1 MKKLK
6 LYIGML
12 VGLLATMLTACTSDL
27 SEETVPSNSKGEMTL
42 SFKVS
47 TPDYKIGTRSEGYNN
62 EGFGSSDVQIFCF
75 DANGY
80 FLGMG
85 QDLKVDATSKEDIG
99 EGTVNTDNKNISV
112 KMPNATA
119 RLHIIANA
127 NINTAKAANEW
138 IGLHENKLITT
149 FESMAT
155 EDQPLKTK
163 YWGYCKGSTTAD
175 MKAKLTNS
183 SNVIHLIRDC
193 AKITADWETATN
205 IQSVEISIGEGMKYA
220 TIAAFDRNKLEFPNT
235 TDAKDHWEWNIT
247 DITLP
252 KSEDRYKGSAGQMRT
267 VQYCFEDENSSK
279 NPVSCILKVT
289 FKDKDNTVKWYKVY
303 LQNEDQQFYKIKRNY
318 TYAIHIKKLNPMLGY
333 TGYED
338 ALNGYAANNPWI
350 TVDDI
355 IQEISDGTYTMNIV
369 NGTYQ
374 MLTQESANSEQVID
388 FEYTGKDSQTAADFD
403 VSWTENKNFTKL
415 EGGKLPV
422 PTVRY
427 DAATGKG
434 TITYKIG
441 DISAGECKT
450 ATIMLV
456 DKKHGLTRNI
466 HLYSISNVDFKF
478 PTEITM
484 GKKVT
489 SEAQLTFTIPSYYP
503 KELLP
508 IEIEIASNDVNPIG
522 SDVKVASTEE
532 VDGGAGWNCWFV
544 TKYENPSVIGNTQT
558 ITMKNVRAVTGTEG
572 TFYIKAK
579 HYNSNKHWTVTINYQ
594 NQN

>member
-47 TPDYKIGTRSEGYNN
+47 TPDYKIGTRSEG
-62 EGFGSSDVQIFCF
+62 EGFESSDVQIFCF

-85 QDLKVDATSKEDIG
+85 QDLNVEATSKEDIG
-99 EGTVNTDNKNISV
+99 EGTVNTTNKTISV

-127 NINTAKAANEW
+127 NINTEKAANEW

-155 EDQPLKTK
+155 EDQALKTK

-183 SNVIHLIRDC
+183 SNVIHLIRDR
-193 AKITADWETATN
+193 AKITADWENTTN

-235 TDAKDHWEWNIT
+235 TAAKDWEWNIT

-252 KSEDRYKGSAGQMRT
+252 KSEERYKGSEGQMGI

-318 TYAIHIKKLNPMLGY
+318 TYAIHIKKLNQKLGY
-333 TGYED
+333 TGYDD

-350 TVDDI
+350 QVEQI
-355 IQEISDGTYTMNIV
+355 VPKISDGTYTLEIP
-369 NGTYQ
+369 NGTNV
-374 MLTQESANSEQVID
+374 MLNEGAAESQEIAFNYKGGDLNKANR
-388 FEYTGKDSQTAADFD
+388 FD
-403 VSWTENKNFTKL
+403 VNWVTNNELGNKDL
-415 EGGKLPV
+415 
-422 PTVRY
+422 
-427 DAATGKG
+427 
-434 TITYKIG
+434 TITYANGTGKIG
-441 DISAGECKT
+441 FTRGDITDQLKSGE
-450 ATIMLV
+450 IRIL
-456 DKKHGLTRNI
+456 DKVSGMSRIIKI
-466 HLYSISNVDFKF
+466 YSITKFNFGFKF
-478 PTEITM
+478 LGMSGNNKDNTGT
-484 GKKVT
+484 
-489 SEAQLTFTIPSYYP
+489 LTYTIPSNYP
-503 KELLP
+503 SALLP
-508 IEIEIASNDVNPIG
+508 VEIRIASNTINPEDCDVEVG
-522 SDVKVASTEE
+522 STEE
-532 VDGGAGWNCWFV
+532 ITEGQNWNCWFLKKFDSAAALGV
-544 TKYENPSVIGNTQT
+544 KQT
-558 ITMKNVRAVTGTEG
+558 ITLKNIRDNNKGDVGS
-572 TFYIKAK
+572 FYVKAK
-579 HYNSNKHWTVTINYQ
+579 YGGGLQKFKITY
-594 NQN
+594 

>member
-62 EGFGSSDVQIFCF
+62 EGFESSDVQIFCF

-85 QDLKVDATSKEDIG
+85 QNLNVQATSKEEIG
-99 EGTVNTDNKNISV
+99 DGAANTTNKTISV

-127 NINTAKAANEW
+127 NINTEKAANEW

-155 EDQPLKTK
+155 EDQALKTK

-175 MKAKLTNS
+175 MKEMLTN
-183 SNVIHLIRDC
+183 NVIHLIRDR
-193 AKITADWETATN
+193 AKITADWENTTN

-220 TIAAFDRNKLEFPNT
+220 TIAAFDRNNLEFLNT
-235 TDAKDHWEWNIT
+235 TAAQNWEWNIT

-252 KSEDRYKGSAGQMRT
+252 KSEDRYKGSAGQMGT

-289 FKDKDNTVKWYKVY
+289 FNDNTEKWYKVY
-303 LQNEDQQFYKIKRNY
+303 LQDKYQQFYKIKRNY
-318 TYAIHIKKLNPMLGY
+318 TYAIHIQKLNPKLGY
-333 TGYED
+333 TGYDD

-350 TVDDI
+350 QVAQI
-355 IQEISDGTYTMNIV
+355 VPKISDGTYTLEIP
-369 NGTYQ
+369 NGTNV
-374 MLTQESANSEQVID
+374 MLNEGAAERQEID
-388 FEYTGKDSQTAADFD
+388 FNYKGGDLNKENRFDVNWVTNNDLGKKELTKTYANGTGKIG
-403 VSWTENKNFTKL
+403 FT
-415 EGGKLPV
+415 
-422 PTVRY
+422 
-427 DAATGKG
+427 
-434 TITYKIG
+434 IG
-441 DISAGECKT
+441 DITDQLKSGE
-450 ATIMLV
+450 IRIL
-456 DKKHGLTRNI
+456 DKVSGMSRIIKI
-466 HLYSISNVDFKF
+466 YSITKF
-478 PTEITM
+478 NFGFTFSGMSGEDKDNT
-484 GKKVT
+484 GT
-489 SEAQLTFTIPSYYP
+489 LTYTIPSNYP
-503 KELLP
+503 SALLP
-508 IEIEIASNDVNPIG
+508 VEIRIASNTINPEDCDVEVG
-522 SDVKVASTEE
+522 STEE
-532 VDGGAGWNCWFV
+532 IYNEFQEGKDWNCWFLKKFDSAAALGV
-544 TKYENPSVIGNTQT
+544 KQT
-558 ITMKNVRAVTGTEG
+558 ITLKNIRDNAKGS
-572 TFYIKAK
+572 FYVKAK
-579 HYNSNKHWTVTINYQ
+579 YGGGLQKFEITY
-594 NQN
+594 

>member
-85 QDLKVDATSKEDIG
+85 QVLTVEATSKENIG
-99 EGTVNTDNKNISV
+99 EGTVNTTNKTISV

-127 NINTAKAANEW
+127 KIYTEKAAKEW

-149 FESMAT
+149 FESKAD
-155 EDQPLKTK
+155 ENQALKTK

-175 MKAKLTNS
+175 MKAKLTN
-183 SNVIHLIRDC
+183 NVIHLIRDR
-193 AKITADWETATN
+193 AKITADCETTD
-205 IQSVEISIGEGMKYA
+205 IKSVEISIGEGMKYA
-220 TIAAFDRNKLEFPNT
+220 TIAAFDRKNLKFPNT
-235 TDAKDHWEWNIT
+235 TDAKDNWEWNIT

-252 KSEDRYKGSAGQMRT
+252 KSEDRYKGSAGQMGR

-289 FKDKDNTVKWYKVY
+289 FNDKDNTVKWYKVY

-333 TGYED
+333 PGYDD

-350 TVDDI
+350 QVEQI
-355 IQEISDGTYTMNIV
+355 VPKISDGTYTLEIP
-369 NGTYQ
+369 NGTNV
-374 MLTQESANSEQVID
+374 MLNEGAAKNQEIAFNYEGGDKNQEKRFDVNWVTNNELGNKDLTINYAD
-388 FEYTGKDSQTAADFD
+388 GTGKIG
-403 VSWTENKNFTKL
+403 FT
-415 EGGKLPV
+415 
-422 PTVRY
+422 
-427 DAATGKG
+427 
-434 TITYKIG
+434 IG
-441 DISAGECKT
+441 DITDQLKSGE
-450 ATIMLV
+450 IRIL
-456 DKKHGLTRNI
+456 DKVSGMSRIIKI
-466 HLYSISNVDFKF
+466 YSIKKF
-478 PTEITM
+478 NFGFEFSGMSGNNKDNTGT
-484 GKKVT
+484 
-489 SEAQLTFTIPSYYP
+489 LTYTIPSNYP
-503 KELLP
+503 SALLP
-508 IEIEIASNDVNPIG
+508 VEIRIASNTINPEDCDVEVG
-522 SDVKVASTEE
+522 STEE
-532 VDGGAGWNCWFV
+532 IYKEFQEGKDWNCWFLKKFDSAAALGV
-544 TKYENPSVIGNTQT
+544 KQT
-558 ITMKNVRAVTGTEG
+558 ITLKNIRDNNSGG
-572 TFYIKAK
+572 SFYVKAK
-579 HYNSNKHWTVTINYQ
+579 YGGGLQKFEIKY
-594 NQN
+594 

>member
-6 LYIGML
+6 LYIGMM

-85 QDLKVDATSKEDIG
+85 QDLTVEATSKENIG
-99 EGTVNTDNKNISV
+99 EGKDNTNNKKISV

-127 NINTAKAANEW
+127 KINTEKAANEW

-183 SNVIHLIRDC
+183 SNVIHLIRDR
-193 AKITADWETATN
+193 AKITANWETTTK

-220 TIAAFDRNKLEFPNT
+220 TIAAFDRKKLEFPNT
-235 TDAKDHWEWNIT
+235 TADKNWEWNIN

-252 KSEDRYKGSAGQMRT
+252 KSEERYEGSAGQMGT

-279 NPVSCILKVT
+279 NPVRCILKVT
-289 FKDKDNTVKWYKVY
+289 FNDDKVKWYKVY
-303 LQNEDQQFYKIKRNY
+303 LQNENQQFYKVKRNY
-318 TYAIHIKKLNPMLGY
+318 TYAIHIKKLIQNLGY
-333 TGYED
+333 TGYND

-350 TVDDI
+350 QVEQI
-355 IQEISDGTYTMNIV
+355 VPKISDGTYTLEIP
-369 NGTYQ
+369 NGTNV
-374 MLTQESANSEQVID
+374 MLNDGAAESQEIAFNYEGGDLNKANR
-388 FEYTGKDSQTAADFD
+388 FD
-403 VSWTENKNFTKL
+403 VNWVTNNDL
-415 EGGKLPV
+415 GKKEL
-422 PTVRY
+422 
-427 DAATGKG
+427 
-434 TITYKIG
+434 TITYAGTDAGGKGKIG
-441 DISAGECKT
+441 FTRGDITDQLKSGE
-450 ATIMLV
+450 IRIL
-456 DKKHGLTRNI
+456 DKVSGMSRIIKI
-466 HLYSISNVDFKF
+466 YSIKKF
-478 PTEITM
+478 NFGFEFSGYMSGRYKDNTGT
-484 GKKVT
+484 
-489 SEAQLTFTIPSYYP
+489 LTYTIPKNYP
-503 KELLP
+503 SELLP
-508 IEIEIASNDVNPIG
+508 VEIRIASNTINPEDCDVEVG
-522 SDVKVASTEE
+522 STEE
-532 VDGGAGWNCWFV
+532 ITEGQNWNCWFLKKFDSATALGV
-544 TKYENPSVIGNTQT
+544 KQT
-558 ITMKNVRAVTGTEG
+558 ITLKNIRDNNEG
-572 TFYIKAK
+572 DVGSFYVKAK
-579 HYNSNKHWTVTINYQ
+579 YGGGLQKFKITY
-594 NQN
+594 

>member
-6 LYIGML
+6 LYIGMM

-62 EGFGSSDVQIFCF
+62 EGFESSDVQIFCF

-85 QDLKVDATSKEDIG
+85 QNLNVKATSKEEIG
-99 EGTVNTDNKNISV
+99 DGAANTNNKTISV

-127 NINTAKAANEW
+127 NIYTEKAANEW

-155 EDQPLKTK
+155 EDQALKTK

-193 AKITADWETATN
+193 AKITADWENTTN

-220 TIAAFDRNKLEFPNT
+220 TIAAFDRKNLVFPNT
-235 TDAKDHWEWNIT
+235 TAAKDKDWEWNIT

-252 KSEDRYKGSAGQMRT
+252 KSEDRYNGSAGQMGT

-289 FKDKDNTVKWYKVY
+289 FNDNTEKWYKVY
-303 LQNEDQQFYKIKRNY
+303 LQDKDQQFYKIKRNY
-318 TYAIHIKKLNPMLGY
+318 TYAIHIQKLNPKLGY
-333 TGYED
+333 TGYDD
-338 ALNGYAANNPWI
+338 ALNGYAANNPWMQVEQI
-350 TVDDI
+350 VPK
-355 IQEISDGTYTMNIV
+355 ISYGTYTLEIP
-369 NGTYQ
+369 NGTNV
-374 MLTQESANSEQVID
+374 MLNEGAAESQEIAFNYEGGDLNQ
-388 FEYTGKDSQTAADFD
+388 ADRFD
-403 VSWTENKNFTKL
+403 VNWVTNNDLGNKKL
-415 EGGKLPV
+415 
-422 PTVRY
+422 
-427 DAATGKG
+427 
-434 TITYKIG
+434 TITYDNGTGKIG
-441 DISAGECKT
+441 FTRGDITDQLKSGE
-450 ATIMLV
+450 IRIL
-456 DKKHGLTRNI
+456 DKVSGMSRIIKI
-466 HLYSISNVDFKF
+466 YSITKFDFGFTFSGYMSGRYKDN
-478 PTEITM
+478 TGT
-484 GKKVT
+484 
-489 SEAQLTFTIPSYYP
+489 LTYTIPKNYP
-503 KELLP
+503 SELLP
-508 IEIEIASNDVNPIG
+508 VEIRIASNTINPEDCDVEVG
-522 SDVKVASTEE
+522 STEE
-532 VDGGAGWNCWFV
+532 ITEGNNWNCWFL
-544 TKYENPSVIGNTQT
+544 KKFDSAANRGEKQT
-558 ITMKNVRAVTGTEG
+558 ITLKNIRDNTSGAMGS
-572 TFYIKAK
+572 FYVKAK
-579 HYNSNKHWTVTINYQ
+579 YGGGLQKFEIKY
-594 NQN
+594 

>member
-6 LYIGML
+6 LYIGMM

-47 TPDYKIGTRSEGYNN
+47 TPDYKIGTRSEG
-62 EGFGSSDVQIFCF
+62 EEFESSDVQIFCF

-85 QDLKVDATSKEDIG
+85 QDLTVEATSKKEIG
-99 EGTVNTDNKNISV
+99 EGTVNTTNKTISV

-127 NINTAKAANEW
+127 NINTEKAANEW

-155 EDQPLKTK
+155 EDQALKTK

-193 AKITADWETATN
+193 AKITADWENTTN

-220 TIAAFDRNKLEFPNT
+220 TIAAFDRNNLEFRNT
-235 TDAKDHWEWNIT
+235 TAAKDWEWNIN

-252 KSEDRYKGSAGQMRT
+252 KSEERYKGSAGQMGT

-289 FKDKDNTVKWYKVY
+289 FKDNNVVKWYKVY
-303 LQNEDQQFYKIKRNY
+303 LQNEDQQFYKVKRNY
-318 TYAIHIKKLNPMLGY
+318 TYAIHIQMLNPKLGY

-338 ALNGYAANNPWI
+338 ALNGYAANNPWMQVEQI
-350 TVDDI
+350 VPK
-355 IQEISDGTYTMNIV
+355 ISYGTYTLEIP
-369 NGTYQ
+369 NGTNV
-374 MLTQESANSEQVID
+374 MLNEGAAENQEIAFNYAGGDLLQANR
-388 FEYTGKDSQTAADFD
+388 FD
-403 VSWTENKNFTKL
+403 VNWVTNNDLGKKKL
-415 EGGKLPV
+415 
-422 PTVRY
+422 
-427 DAATGKG
+427 
-434 TITYKIG
+434 TITYYANGTNGTGKIG
-441 DISAGECKT
+441 FTRGDITDQLKSGE
-450 ATIMLV
+450 IRIL
-456 DKKHGLTRNI
+456 DKVSGMSRIIKI
-466 HLYSISNVDFKF
+466 YSIKKF
-478 PTEITM
+478 NFGFEFSGM
-484 GKKVT
+484 SGKDKDNT
-489 SEAQLTFTIPSYYP
+489 GTLTYTIPSNYP
-503 KELLP
+503 SELLP
-508 IEIEIASNDVNPIG
+508 VEIRIASNTINPEDCDVEVG
-522 SDVKVASTEE
+522 STEE
-532 VDGGAGWNCWFV
+532 IYNKFQEGMDWNCWFL
-544 TKYENPSVIGNTQT
+544 KKFDSAANLGEKQT
-558 ITMKNVRAVTGTEG
+558 ITLKNIRDNNPDDVGS
-572 TFYIKAK
+572 FYVKAK
-579 HYNSNKHWTVTINYQ
+579 YGGGLQPFPVTYKKN
-594 NQN
+594 

>member
-6 LYIGML
+6 LYIRML

-47 TPDYKIGTRSEGYNN
+47 TPDYKIGTRSEG
-62 EGFGSSDVQIFCF
+62 EGFESSDVQIFCF

-85 QDLKVDATSKEDIG
+85 QDLKVQATSKEEIG
-99 EGTVNTDNKNISV
+99 KGAANTNNKKISV

-127 NINTAKAANEW
+127 NIVTEKAANEW

-155 EDQPLKTK
+155 EDQALKTK

-175 MKAKLTNS
+175 MKEMLTNS
-183 SNVIHLIRDC
+183 SNVIHLIRDR

-220 TIAAFDRNKLEFPNT
+220 TIAAFNRTNLEFPNT
-235 TDAKDHWEWNIT
+235 TADKDWEWNIT

-252 KSEDRYKGSAGQMRT
+252 KSEERYKGSEDQMGT

-303 LQNEDQQFYKIKRNY
+303 LQDKDQKFYKIKRNY
-318 TYAIHIKKLNPMLGY
+318 TYAIHIQKLNPKLGY
-333 TGYED
+333 TGYDD

-350 TVDDI
+350 QVEQI
-355 IQEISDGTYTMNIV
+355 VPKISDGTYTLEIP
-369 NGTYQ
+369 NGTNV
-374 MLTQESANSEQVID
+374 MLNEGAAERQEID
-388 FEYTGKDSQTAADFD
+388 FNYEGGDLNQANRFD
-403 VSWTENKNFTKL
+403 VNWVTNNEL
-415 EGGKLPV
+415 GKKDL
-422 PTVRY
+422 
-427 DAATGKG
+427 
-434 TITYKIG
+434 TITYEKGKGKGKIVFTR
-441 DISAGECKT
+441 DVITNQLKSGE
-450 ATIMLV
+450 IRIL
-456 DKKHGLTRNI
+456 DKVSGMSRIIKI
-466 HLYSISNVDFKF
+466 YSITKFNFDFKF
-478 PTEITM
+478 SGM
-484 GKKVT
+484 SGRKKNDT
-489 SEAQLTFTIPSYYP
+489 GTLTYTIPKNYP
-503 KELLP
+503 SELLP
-508 IEIEIASNDVNPIG
+508 VEIRIASNTINPEDCDVEVG
-522 SDVKVASTEE
+522 STEE
-532 VDGGAGWNCWFV
+532 IDKEFQEGKDWNCWFL
-544 TKYENPSVIGNTQT
+544 KKFNTTADLGVEKT
-558 ITMKNVRAVTGTEG
+558 ITLKNIRDNNPDDVGS
-572 TFYIKAK
+572 FYVKAK
-579 HYNSNKHWTVTINYQ
+579 YGGGLQPFPVTYK
-594 NQN
+594 

>member
-80 FLGMG
+80 FLGIG
-85 QDLKVDATSKEDIG
+85 KNLTVEATSKDIG
-99 EGTVNTDNKNISV
+99 DGAANTDNKKISV

-127 NINTAKAANEW
+127 NINTEKAANEW

-149 FESMAT
+149 FESKAD
-155 EDQPLKTK
+155 ENQALKTK
-163 YWGYCKGSTTAD
+163 YWGYCCDSTTAD

-183 SNVIHLIRDC
+183 SNVIHLIRDR
-193 AKITADWETATN
+193 AKITADWEDSTN
-205 IQSVEISIGEGMKYA
+205 IKGVEISIGEGMLYA
-220 TIAAFDRNKLEFPNT
+220 TMAAFDREKLEFPNT
-235 TDAKDHWEWNIT
+235 TADKNWEWNIN

-252 KSEDRYKGSAGQMRT
+252 KSEDRYKGPAGQMGT

-289 FKDKDNTVKWYKVY
+289 FNDKDNTVKWYKVY

-333 TGYED
+333 PGYDD

-350 TVDDI
+350 QVEQI
-355 IQEISDGTYTMNIV
+355 VPKISDGTYTLEIP
-369 NGTYQ
+369 NGTNV
-374 MLTQESANSEQVID
+374 MLNEGAAEKQEIAFNYAGGDLNQENR
-388 FEYTGKDSQTAADFD
+388 FD
-403 VSWTENKNFTKL
+403 VNWVTNNEL
-415 EGGKLPV
+415 GKKDL
-422 PTVRY
+422 
-427 DAATGKG
+427 
-434 TITYKIG
+434 TITYAGTDAGGKGKIG
-441 DISAGECKT
+441 FTRDVITDQLKSGE
-450 ATIMLV
+450 IRIL
-456 DKKHGLTRNI
+456 DKESGMSRIIKI
-466 HLYSISNVDFKF
+466 YSITKFDFGF
-478 PTEITM
+478 TFSGM
-484 GKKVT
+484 LGRYKKDDT
-489 SEAQLTFTIPSYYP
+489 GTLTYTIPKNYP
-503 KELLP
+503 SELLP
-508 IEIEIASNDVNPIG
+508 VEIRIASNTINPEDCDVEVG
-522 SDVKVASTEE
+522 STEE
-532 VDGGAGWNCWFV
+532 ITEGQNWNCWFL
-544 TKYENPSVIGNTQT
+544 KKFDSAANRGEKQT
-558 ITMKNVRAVTGTEG
+558 ITLKNIRDNNPEDVGS
-572 TFYIKAK
+572 FYVKAK
-579 HYNSNKHWTVTINYQ
+579 YGGGLQPFPVTYQ
-594 NQN
+594 

>member
-62 EGFGSSDVQIFCF
+62 EEFGSSDVQIFCF

-85 QDLKVDATSKEDIG
+85 QNLTVEAISNEEIG
-99 EGTVNTDNKNISV
+99 DGAANTDKKKISV

-127 NINTAKAANEW
+127 NINTEKAANEW

-149 FESMAT
+149 FESKAD
-155 EDQPLKTK
+155 ENQALKTK
-163 YWGYCKGSTTAD
+163 YWGYCSGSTTAE

-183 SNVIHLIRDC
+183 SNVIHLIRDR
-193 AKITADWETATN
+193 AKITADWETTTN

-235 TDAKDHWEWNIT
+235 TDAKDYWEWNIT

-252 KSEDRYKGSAGQMRT
+252 KLEDRYKGSAGQMGT

-289 FKDKDNTVKWYKVY
+289 FNDNTKWYKVY
-303 LQNEDQQFYKIKRNY
+303 LQDKDQQFYKVKRNY
-318 TYAIHIKKLNPMLGY
+318 TYAIHIMKLNPTLGY
-333 TGYED
+333 TGYDD

-350 TVDDI
+350 QVEQI
-355 IQEISDGTYTMNIV
+355 VPKISDGTYTLEIP
-369 NGTYQ
+369 NGTNV
-374 MLTQESANSEQVID
+374 MLNEGAAVNQEIAFNYEGGDLNKANR
-388 FEYTGKDSQTAADFD
+388 FD
-403 VSWTENKNFTKL
+403 VNWVTNNDL
-415 EGGKLPV
+415 GKKEL
-422 PTVRY
+422 TIKY
-427 DAATGKG
+427 ADGKG
-434 TITYKIG
+434 KIG
-441 DISAGECKT
+441 FTRDVITDQLKSGE
-450 ATIMLV
+450 IRIL
-456 DKKHGLTRNI
+456 DKVSGMSRIIKI
-466 HLYSISNVDFKF
+466 YSITKF
-478 PTEITM
+478 NFGFTFSGMLGRDKDDT
-484 GKKVT
+484 GT
-489 SEAQLTFTIPSYYP
+489 LTYTIPSNYP
-503 KELLP
+503 SALLP
-508 IEIEIASNDVNPIG
+508 VEIRIASNTINPEDCDVEVG
-522 SDVKVASTEE
+522 STEE
-532 VDGGAGWNCWFV
+532 ITEGKNWNCWFLKKFDSAEALGV
-544 TKYENPSVIGNTQT
+544 EQT
-558 ITMKNVRAVTGTEG
+558 IILKNIRKNNSGDKG
-572 TFYIKAK
+572 SFYVKAK
-579 HYNSNKHWTVTINYQ
+579 YGGDLQKFEITY
-594 NQN
+594 

>member
-62 EGFGSSDVQIFCF
+62 EEFGSSDVQIFCF

-85 QDLKVDATSKEDIG
+85 QVLNVEATSKEEIG
-99 EGTVNTDNKNISV
+99 DGAANTDKKKISV

-127 NINTAKAANEW
+127 NINTEKAAKEW

-149 FESMAT
+149 FESKAD
-155 EDQPLKTK
+155 ENQALRTK
-163 YWGYCKGSTTAD
+163 YWGYCSGSTTAD

-183 SNVIHLIRDC
+183 SNVIHLIRDR
-193 AKITADWETATN
+193 AKITAEWETATN

-220 TIAAFDRNKLEFPNT
+220 TIAAFNRKKLEFPNT
-235 TDAKDHWEWNIT
+235 TDAKDNWEWNIT

-252 KSEDRYKGSAGQMRT
+252 KSEERYKGSEGQMGT

-289 FKDKDNTVKWYKVY
+289 FNDNTKKWYKVY

-318 TYAIHIKKLNPMLGY
+318 TYAIHIKELNQKLGY
-333 TGYED
+333 TGYDD

-350 TVDDI
+350 QVEQI
-355 IQEISDGTYTMNIV
+355 VPKISDGIYTLEIP
-369 NGTYQ
+369 NGTNV
-374 MLTQESANSEQVID
+374 MLNEGAAESQEIAFNYEGGDLNQANR
-388 FEYTGKDSQTAADFD
+388 FD
-403 VSWTENKNFTKL
+403 VNWVTNNEL
-415 EGGKLPV
+415 GKEDL
-422 PTVRY
+422 
-427 DAATGKG
+427 
-434 TITYKIG
+434 TITYADDGKGKGKGKIG
-441 DISAGECKT
+441 FTRDVITDQLKSGE
-450 ATIMLV
+450 IRIL
-456 DKKHGLTRNI
+456 DKVSGMSRIIKI
-466 HLYSISNVDFKF
+466 YSITKFDFGFTF
-478 PTEITM
+478 PGYMSGRYKDNTGT
-484 GKKVT
+484 
-489 SEAQLTFTIPSYYP
+489 LTYTIPKNYP
-503 KELLP
+503 SALLP
-508 IEIEIASNDVNPIG
+508 VEIRIASNTINPEDCDVEVG
-522 SDVKVASTEE
+522 STEE
-532 VDGGAGWNCWFV
+532 ITEGKDWNCWFLKKFDSAV
-544 TKYENPSVIGNTQT
+544 APGVKQT
-558 ITMKNVRAVTGTEG
+558 ITLKNIRDNEKGYVGS
-572 TFYIKAK
+572 FYVKAK
-579 HYNSNKHWTVTINYQ
+579 YGGDLQKFEIKY
-594 NQN
+594 

>member
-85 QDLKVDATSKEDIG
+85 QVLNVEATSKENIG
-99 EGTVNTDNKNISV
+99 EGKDNTNNKKISV

-175 MKAKLTNS
+175 MKAKLTKS

-193 AKITADWETATN
+193 AKITANWETATK
-205 IQSVEISIGEGMKYA
+205 IQSVEISIGEGMLYA
-220 TIAAFDRNKLEFPNT
+220 TMAAFDRNNLEFPNT
-235 TDAKDHWEWNIT
+235 TDAKDWEWNIT

-252 KSEDRYKGSAGQMRT
+252 KSEDRYKGSAGQMGR

-289 FKDKDNTVKWYKVY
+289 FNDNTEKWYKVY
-303 LQNEDQQFYKIKRNY
+303 LQDKDQQFYKVKRNY

-333 TGYED
+333 PGYYD

-350 TVDDI
+350 QVEQI
-355 IQEISDGTYTMNIV
+355 VPKISDGTYTLEIP
-369 NGTYQ
+369 NGTNV
-374 MLTQESANSEQVID
+374 MLNEGAAENQEIAFNYEGGD
-388 FEYTGKDSQTAADFD
+388 LNKENRFD
-403 VSWTENKNFTKL
+403 VNWVTNNDL
-415 EGGKLPV
+415 GKKEL
-422 PTVRY
+422 
-427 DAATGKG
+427 
-434 TITYKIG
+434 TITYANGTGKIG
-441 DISAGECKT
+441 FTRGDITDQLKSGE
-450 ATIMLV
+450 IRIL
-456 DKKHGLTRNI
+456 DKVSGMSRIIKI
-466 HLYSISNVDFKF
+466 YSITKF
-478 PTEITM
+478 NFGFTFSGMSGEDKDNT
-484 GKKVT
+484 GT
-489 SEAQLTFTIPSYYP
+489 LTYTIPSNYP
-503 KELLP
+503 SALLP
-508 IEIEIASNDVNPIG
+508 VEIRIASNTINPEDCDVEVG
-522 SDVKVASTEE
+522 STEE
-532 VDGGAGWNCWFV
+532 IYNEFQEGMDWNCWFL
-544 TKYENPSVIGNTQT
+544 KKFDSAAALGAKQT
-558 ITMKNVRAVTGTEG
+558 IILKNIRENNSGDKG
-572 TFYIKAK
+572 SFYVKAK
-579 HYNSNKHWTVTINYQ
+579 YGGGLQKFEITY
-594 NQN
+594 

>member
-6 LYIGML
+6 LYIGMM

-47 TPDYKIGTRSEGYNN
+47 TPDYKIGTRSEG

-85 QDLKVDATSKEDIG
+85 QDLTVEATSKEDIG
-99 EGTVNTDNKNISV
+99 EGTDNTTNKTISV

-127 NINTAKAANEW
+127 NINTEKAANEW

-149 FESMAT
+149 FESKAD
-155 EDQPLKTK
+155 ENQALKTK
-163 YWGYCKGSTTAD
+163 YWGYCSGSTTAD

-183 SNVIHLIRDC
+183 SNVIHLIRDR
-193 AKITADWETATN
+193 AKITADWDNTTN

-235 TDAKDHWEWNIT
+235 TAAKDWEWNIT

-252 KSEDRYKGSAGQMRT
+252 KSEDRYKGSAGQMGT

-318 TYAIHIKKLNPMLGY
+318 TYAIHIQMLNPKLGY
-333 TGYED
+333 PDYDD

-350 TVDDI
+350 QVEQI
-355 IQEISDGTYTMNIV
+355 VPKISYGTYTLEIP
-369 NGTYQ
+369 NGTNV
-374 MLTQESANSEQVID
+374 MLNEGAAENQEIAFNYEGGD
-388 FEYTGKDSQTAADFD
+388 LNKENRFD
-403 VSWTENKNFTKL
+403 VNWVTNNDLGNKKL
-415 EGGKLPV
+415 
-422 PTVRY
+422 
-427 DAATGKG
+427 
-434 TITYKIG
+434 TITYGDNGTGNGTGKIG
-441 DISAGECKT
+441 FTRGDITDQLKSGE
-450 ATIMLV
+450 IRIL
-456 DKKHGLTRNI
+456 DKVSGMSRIIKI
-466 HLYSISNVDFKF
+466 YSITKF
-478 PTEITM
+478 NFGFTFSGM
-484 GKKVT
+484 SGMKKNNT
-489 SEAQLTFTIPSYYP
+489 GTLTYTIPSNYP
-503 KELLP
+503 SALLP
-508 IEIEIASNDVNPIG
+508 VEIRIASNTINPEDCDVEVG
-522 SDVKVASTEE
+522 STEE
-532 VDGGAGWNCWFV
+532 ITEGQNWNCWFLKKFDSAAALGV
-544 TKYENPSVIGNTQT
+544 KQT
-558 ITMKNVRAVTGTEG
+558 ITLKNIRDNNKGDVGS
-572 TFYIKAK
+572 FYVKAK
-579 HYNSNKHWTVTINYQ
+579 YGGGLQKFKITY
-594 NQN
+594 

>member
-85 QDLKVDATSKEDIG
+85 QDLTVEATSKEDIG
-99 EGTVNTDNKNISV
+99 DGAANTDKKKISV

-127 NINTAKAANEW
+127 NINTEKAANEW

-193 AKITADWETATN
+193 AKITADWETATK

-235 TDAKDHWEWNIT
+235 TDAKDYWEWNIT

-252 KSEDRYKGSAGQMRT
+252 KSEDRYKGSAGQMGR

-289 FKDKDNTVKWYKVY
+289 FNDNTEKWYKVY
-303 LQNEDQQFYKIKRNY
+303 LQDKDQQFYKIKRNY
-318 TYAIHIKKLNPMLGY
+318 TYAIHIQKLNPKLGY
-333 TGYED
+333 PGYED

-350 TVDDI
+350 QVEQI
-355 IQEISDGTYTMNIV
+355 VPKISDGTYTLEIP
-369 NGTYQ
+369 NGTNV
-374 MLTQESANSEQVID
+374 MLNEGAAESQEID
-388 FEYTGKDSQTAADFD
+388 FNYEGGDLDKANRFD
-403 VSWTENKNFTKL
+403 VNWVTNNELGNKEL
-415 EGGKLPV
+415 
-422 PTVRY
+422 
-427 DAATGKG
+427 
-434 TITYKIG
+434 TITYANGSGKIG
-441 DISAGECKT
+441 FTRGDITDQLKSGE
-450 ATIMLV
+450 IRIL
-456 DKKHGLTRNI
+456 DKVSGMSRIIKI
-466 HLYSISNVDFKF
+466 YSITKFDFGFEFSGMSGMYKDN
-478 PTEITM
+478 TGT
-484 GKKVT
+484 
-489 SEAQLTFTIPSYYP
+489 LTYTIPSNYP
-503 KELLP
+503 SALLP
-508 IEIEIASNDVNPIG
+508 VEIRIASNTINPEDCDVEVG
-522 SDVKVASTEE
+522 STEE
-532 VDGGAGWNCWFV
+532 ITEGKNWNCWFL
-544 TKYENPSVIGNTQT
+544 KKFDSAANLGEKQT
-558 ITMKNVRAVTGTEG
+558 ITLKNIRNNNIGDVGS
-572 TFYIKAK
+572 FYVKAK
-579 HYNSNKHWTVTINYQ
+579 YGGGLQKFKITY
-594 NQN
+594 

>member
-6 LYIGML
+6 LYIGMM

-47 TPDYKIGTRSEGYNN
+47 TPDYKIGTRSEG
-62 EGFGSSDVQIFCF
+62 EGFESSDVQIFCF

-85 QDLKVDATSKEDIG
+85 QDLTVEATSKEDIG
-99 EGTVNTDNKNISV
+99 KGTVNTTNKTISV

-127 NINTAKAANEW
+127 NINTEKAAKEW

-155 EDQPLKTK
+155 EDQALKTK

-183 SNVIHLIRDC
+183 SNVIHLIRDR

-235 TDAKDHWEWNIT
+235 TDAKDWEWNIT

-252 KSEDRYKGSAGQMRT
+252 KSEERYKGSEGQMGI

-289 FKDKDNTVKWYKVY
+289 FNDKDNTVKWYKVY

-333 TGYED
+333 PGYYD

-350 TVDDI
+350 QVEQI
-355 IQEISDGTYTMNIV
+355 VPKISDGTYTLEIP
-369 NGTYQ
+369 NGTNV
-374 MLTQESANSEQVID
+374 MLNEGAAESQEIAFNYEGGDLNQ
-388 FEYTGKDSQTAADFD
+388 ADRFD
-403 VSWTENKNFTKL
+403 VNWVTNNDL
-415 EGGKLPV
+415 GKKEL
-422 PTVRY
+422 
-427 DAATGKG
+427 
-434 TITYKIG
+434 TITYANGTGKIG
-441 DISAGECKT
+441 FTRGDITDQLKSGE
-450 ATIMLV
+450 IRIL
-456 DKKHGLTRNI
+456 DKVSGMSRIIKI
-466 HLYSISNVDFKF
+466 YSITKF
-478 PTEITM
+478 NFGFTFSGMI
-484 GKKVT
+484 GRYKKDDT
-489 SEAQLTFTIPSYYP
+489 GTLTYTIPKNYP
-503 KELLP
+503 SALLP
-508 IEIEIASNDVNPIG
+508 VEIRIASNTINPEDCDVEVG
-522 SDVKVASTEE
+522 STEE
-532 VDGGAGWNCWFV
+532 ITEGENWNCWFLKKFDSAAALGV
-544 TKYENPSVIGNTQT
+544 KQT
-558 ITMKNVRAVTGTEG
+558 ITLKNIRDNNPDDVGS
-572 TFYIKAK
+572 FYVKAK
-579 HYNSNKHWTVTINYQ
+579 YGGGLQPFTFTYK
-594 NQN
+594 

>member
-47 TPDYKIGTRSEGYNN
+47 TPDYKIGTRSEG
-62 EGFGSSDVQIFCF
+62 EGFESSDVKIFCF

-85 QDLKVDATSKEDIG
+85 QDLKVDATSKEEIG
-99 EGTVNTDNKNISV
+99 KGAANTNNKNISV

-127 NINTAKAANEW
+127 NINTEKAANEW

-155 EDQPLKTK
+155 EDQALKTK

-175 MKAKLTNS
+175 MKAKLTN
-183 SNVIHLIRDC
+183 NVIHLIRDR

-235 TDAKDHWEWNIT
+235 TDAKDWEWNIT

-252 KSEDRYKGSAGQMRT
+252 KSEDRYKGSAGQMGT

-289 FKDKDNTVKWYKVY
+289 FNDNTEKWYKVY
-303 LQNEDQQFYKIKRNY
+303 LQDKDQQFYKIKRNY
-318 TYAIHIKKLNPMLGY
+318 TYAIHIQKLNPKLGY

-350 TVDDI
+350 QVEQI
-355 IQEISDGTYTMNIV
+355 VPKISYGTYTLEIP
-369 NGTYQ
+369 NGTNV
-374 MLTQESANSEQVID
+374 MLNEGAAESQEIAFNYEGGILNQANR
-388 FEYTGKDSQTAADFD
+388 FD
-403 VSWTENKNFTKL
+403 VNWVTNNDL
-415 EGGKLPV
+415 GKKEL
-422 PTVRY
+422 
-427 DAATGKG
+427 
-434 TITYKIG
+434 TITYANGTGKIG
-441 DISAGECKT
+441 FTRGDITDQLKSGE
-450 ATIMLV
+450 IRIL
-456 DKKHGLTRNI
+456 DKVSGMSRIIKI
-466 HLYSISNVDFKF
+466 YSIKKFDFGF
-478 PTEITM
+478 TFSGMSGISGT
-484 GKKVT
+484 
-489 SEAQLTFTIPSYYP
+489 LTYTIPKNYP
-503 KELLP
+503 SALLP
-508 IEIEIASNDVNPIG
+508 VEIRIASNTINPEDCDVEVG
-522 SDVKVASTEE
+522 STEE
-532 VDGGAGWNCWFV
+532 IYKEFQEGKDWNCWFL
-544 TKYENPSVIGNTQT
+544 KKFDSAEALGEKQT
-558 ITMKNVRAVTGTEG
+558 IILKNIRENNSGDKG
-572 TFYIKAK
+572 SFYVKAK
-579 HYNSNKHWTVTINYQ
+579 YGGDLQKFEITY
-594 NQN
+594 

>member
-6 LYIGML
+6 LYIGMM

-85 QDLKVDATSKEDIG
+85 QDLNVEATSKEEIDKDAA
-99 EGTVNTDNKNISV
+99 NTNNKNISV

-127 NINTAKAANEW
+127 KITTEKAANEW

-155 EDQPLKTK
+155 EDQALKTK

-175 MKAKLTNS
+175 MKKMLTN
-183 SNVIHLIRDC
+183 NVIHLIRDR
-193 AKITADWETATN
+193 AKITADWETTTD
-205 IQSVEISIGEGMKYA
+205 IKSVEISIGEGMLYA
-220 TIAAFDRNKLEFPNT
+220 TIAAFDRNELIFPNT
-235 TDAKDHWEWNIT
+235 TAAKNWEWNIN

-252 KSEDRYKGSAGQMRT
+252 KSEKRYKGFADQMGK

-289 FKDKDNTVKWYKVY
+289 FKGNTVKWYKVY
-303 LQNEDQQFYKIKRNY
+303 LQDKDQQFYKIKRNY
-318 TYAIHIKKLNPMLGY
+318 TYAIHIQNLNPKLGY

-350 TVDDI
+350 QVEQI
-355 IQEISDGTYTMNIV
+355 VPKISDGTYTLEIP
-369 NGTYQ
+369 NGTNV
-374 MLTQESANSEQVID
+374 MLNEGAAKSQEIAFNYEGGDLNQADRFDVNWVTNNDLGNKYLTIKYD
-388 FEYTGKDSQTAADFD
+388 NGTGKIFFTRGDITDQLKSGEIRILDKVSGMSRIIKIYSITKFDFD
-403 VSWTENKNFTKL
+403 FKFEGMSGSKKNN
-415 EGGKLPV
+415 
-422 PTVRY
+422 
-427 DAATGKG
+427 TG
-434 TITYKIG
+434 TLTYKIP
-441 DISAGECKT
+441 
-450 ATIMLV
+450 
-456 DKKHGLTRNI
+456 
-466 HLYSISNVDFKF
+466 SNY
-478 PTEITM
+478 
-484 GKKVT
+484 
-489 SEAQLTFTIPSYYP
+489 PS
-503 KELLP
+503 ELLP
-508 IEIEIASNDVNPIG
+508 VEIRIASNTINPEDCDVEVG
-522 SDVKVASTEE
+522 STEE
-532 VDGGAGWNCWFV
+532 ITEGKDWNCWFLKKFDSAAALGV
-544 TKYENPSVIGNTQT
+544 KQT
-558 ITMKNVRAVTGTEG
+558 ITLKNIRDNTSGAKGS
-572 TFYIKAK
+572 FYVKAK
-579 HYNSNKHWTVTINYQ
+579 YGGGLQKFEIKY
-594 NQN
+594 

>member
-6 LYIGML
+6 LHIGML

-47 TPDYKIGTRSEGYNN
+47 TPDYKIGTRSEG

-85 QDLKVDATSKEDIG
+85 QNLTVEATSKEDIG
-99 EGTVNTDNKNISV
+99 DGAANTDNKKISV

-127 NINTAKAANEW
+127 NINTEKAANEW

-183 SNVIHLIRDC
+183 SNVIHLIRDR

-205 IQSVEISIGEGMKYA
+205 IHSVEISIGEGMKYA

-235 TDAKDHWEWNIT
+235 TAAKNWEWNIT

-252 KSEDRYKGSAGQMRT
+252 KSEERYKGSEGQMGT

-279 NPVSCILKVT
+279 DPVRCILKVT
-289 FKDKDNTVKWYKVY
+289 FKDNTVKWYKVY
-303 LQNEDQQFYKIKRNY
+303 LQNEDQQFYKVKRNY
-318 TYAIHIKKLNPMLGY
+318 TYAIHIQKLNPKLGY
-333 TGYED
+333 TGYDD

-350 TVDDI
+350 QVEQI
-355 IQEISDGTYTMNIV
+355 VPKISDGTYTLEIP
-369 NGTYQ
+369 NGTNV
-374 MLTQESANSEQVID
+374 MLNEGAAENQEIAFNYEGGELNKANR
-388 FEYTGKDSQTAADFD
+388 FD
-403 VSWTENKNFTKL
+403 VNWVTNNDLGNKEL
-415 EGGKLPV
+415 
-422 PTVRY
+422 
-427 DAATGKG
+427 
-434 TITYKIG
+434 TITYANGTGKIG
-441 DISAGECKT
+441 FTRGDITDQLKSGE
-450 ATIMLV
+450 IRIL
-456 DKKHGLTRNI
+456 DKMSGMSRIIKI
-466 HLYSISNVDFKF
+466 YSITKFDFGFTFSGMSGIYKDN
-478 PTEITM
+478 TGT
-484 GKKVT
+484 
-489 SEAQLTFTIPSYYP
+489 LTYTIPKNYP
-503 KELLP
+503 SELLP
-508 IEIEIASNDVNPIG
+508 VEIRIASNTINPEDCDVEVG
-522 SDVKVASTEE
+522 STEE
-532 VDGGAGWNCWFV
+532 IYNEFQEGKDWNCWFL
-544 TKYENPSVIGNTQT
+544 KKFDSAAALGKKQT
-558 ITMKNVRAVTGTEG
+558 ITLKNNRDNNSHDVGS
-572 TFYIKAK
+572 FYVKAK
-579 HYNSNKHWTVTINYQ
+579 YGGGLQPFAFTYK
-594 NQN
+594 

>member
-6 LYIGML
+6 LYIGMM

-62 EGFGSSDVQIFCF
+62 EGFRSSDVQIFCF
-75 DANGY
+75 DANGF

-85 QDLKVDATSKEDIG
+85 QNLTVEATSKEEIG
-99 EGTVNTDNKNISV
+99 EGAANTNNKTISV

-127 NINTAKAANEW
+127 NINTEKDAKEW

-175 MKAKLTNS
+175 MKEMLTNN

-205 IQSVEISIGEGMKYA
+205 IQSVEISIGEGMLYA
-220 TIAAFDRNKLEFPNT
+220 TMAAFNRNNLEFPNT
-235 TDAKDHWEWNIT
+235 TDTKDWEWNIN

-252 KSEDRYKGSAGQMRT
+252 KSEKRYKGSAGQMGT

-289 FKDKDNTVKWYKVY
+289 FNDNTKKWYKVY
-303 LQNEDQQFYKIKRNY
+303 LQNEEQQFYKVKRNY
-318 TYAIHIKKLNPMLGY
+318 TYAIHIQKLNPMLGY
-333 TGYED
+333 TGYND

-350 TVDDI
+350 QVEQI
-355 IQEISDGTYTMNIV
+355 VPKISDGNYTLEIP
-369 NGTYQ
+369 NGTNV
-374 MLTQESANSEQVID
+374 MLNEGAAKSQEIAFNYKGGLDKANR
-388 FEYTGKDSQTAADFD
+388 FD
-403 VSWTENKNFTKL
+403 VNWVTNNELGNKEL
-415 EGGKLPV
+415 
-422 PTVRY
+422 
-427 DAATGKG
+427 
-434 TITYKIG
+434 TITYANGTGKIG
-441 DISAGECKT
+441 FTRGDITDQLKSGE
-450 ATIMLV
+450 IRIL
-456 DKKHGLTRNI
+456 DKVSGMSRIIKI
-466 HLYSISNVDFKF
+466 YSITKFDFGF
-478 PTEITM
+478 TFSGM
-484 GKKVT
+484 SGMKKNNT
-489 SEAQLTFTIPSYYP
+489 GTLTYTIPSNYP
-503 KELLP
+503 SELLP
-508 IEIEIASNDVNPIG
+508 VEIRIASNTINPEDCDVEVG
-522 SDVKVASTEE
+522 STEE
-532 VDGGAGWNCWFV
+532 ITEGKNWNCWFLKKFDSAAALGV
-544 TKYENPSVIGNTQT
+544 KQT
-558 ITMKNVRAVTGTEG
+558 IILKNIRDNNIKDKGS
-572 TFYIKAK
+572 FYVKAK
-579 HYNSNKHWTVTINYQ
+579 YGGGLQPFPFTYE
-594 NQN
+594 

>member
-6 LYIGML
+6 LYIGMM

-85 QDLKVDATSKEDIG
+85 QVLTVEATSNEEIG
-99 EGTVNTDNKNISV
+99 DGAANTDKKKISV

-127 NINTAKAANEW
+127 KITTEKAANEW

-183 SNVIHLIRDC
+183 SNVIHLIRDR
-193 AKITADWETATN
+193 AKITADWETTTN

-235 TDAKDHWEWNIT
+235 TAAKDWEWNIT

-252 KSEDRYKGSAGQMRT
+252 KSEERYKGSAGQMGT

-289 FKDKDNTVKWYKVY
+289 FNDKDNTVKWYKVY

-333 TGYED
+333 TGYND

-350 TVDDI
+350 QVEQI
-355 IQEISDGTYTMNIV
+355 VPKISYGTYTLEIP
-369 NGTYQ
+369 NGTNV
-374 MLTQESANSEQVID
+374 MLNEGAAESQEID
-388 FEYTGKDSQTAADFD
+388 FNYEGGDLNQANRFD
-403 VSWTENKNFTKL
+403 VNWVTNNELGNKDL
-415 EGGKLPV
+415 
-422 PTVRY
+422 
-427 DAATGKG
+427 
-434 TITYKIG
+434 TITYANGTGKIG
-441 DISAGECKT
+441 FTRGDITDQLKSGE
-450 ATIMLV
+450 IRIL
-456 DKKHGLTRNI
+456 DKESGMSRIIKI
-466 HLYSISNVDFKF
+466 YSITKFNFGFKF
-478 PTEITM
+478 LGMSGNNKDNTGT
-484 GKKVT
+484 
-489 SEAQLTFTIPSYYP
+489 LTYTIPSNYP
-503 KELLP
+503 SALLP
-508 IEIEIASNDVNPIG
+508 VEIRIASNTINPEDCDVEVG
-522 SDVKVASTEE
+522 STEE
-532 VDGGAGWNCWFV
+532 IYKKFQEGKDWNCWFLKKFDSAAALGV
-544 TKYENPSVIGNTQT
+544 KQT
-558 ITMKNVRAVTGTEG
+558 IILKNIRKNNSGDKG
-572 TFYIKAK
+572 SFYVKAK
-579 HYNSNKHWTVTINYQ
+579 YGGGLQKFKITY
-594 NQN
+594 